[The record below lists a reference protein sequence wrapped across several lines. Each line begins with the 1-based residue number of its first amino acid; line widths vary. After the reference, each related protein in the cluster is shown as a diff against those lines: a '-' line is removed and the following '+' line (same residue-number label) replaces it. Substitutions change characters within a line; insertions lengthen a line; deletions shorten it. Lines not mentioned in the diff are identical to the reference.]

1 MLTMPTPSR
10 PKKAAAYATRC
21 CWLSTSWSRS
31 ATLARAWSGESFAN
45 FSPDNPRFSYAF
57 LAIPVPWAASPILL
71 TNRSIFL
78 SRAWVETPERSAA
91 YRSSCSRPIPSPILS
106 AVLAARSP
114 RPAVEFAIEKIPPA
128 TAVPAMDA
136 FLPRVAISRPNPPT
150 FAESPE
156 PMTLDQ
162 PLALRCARSI

>member
-21 CWLSTSWSRS
+21 CWLSTPWRRS

-71 TNRSIFL
+71 TNRSRFL
-78 SRAWVETPERSAA
+78 SMAWVEIPERSAA
-91 YRSSCSRPIPSPILS
+91 YLSSCSCPIPSPILS

-114 RPAVEFAIEKIPPA
+114 RPAVESAILKIPPA
-128 TAVPAMDA
+128 TAAPAIEA
-136 FLPRVAISRPNPPT
+136 LRPRVAISRPNPPA
-150 FAESPE
+150 FAASPE
-156 PMTLDQ
+156 PMILDH
-162 PLALRCARSI
+162 PFARRCARSI